1 MPSSTLKL
9 PETTRQEYGL
19 EKAQLSCLNKQQQE
33 QQRQQRQ
40 QRQQQQQ
47 QHQFK
52 SRVLKGSLVSIEIF
66 AT

>member
-9 PETTRQEYGL
+9 PETTRQECGL

-33 QQRQQRQ
+33 QQRQ